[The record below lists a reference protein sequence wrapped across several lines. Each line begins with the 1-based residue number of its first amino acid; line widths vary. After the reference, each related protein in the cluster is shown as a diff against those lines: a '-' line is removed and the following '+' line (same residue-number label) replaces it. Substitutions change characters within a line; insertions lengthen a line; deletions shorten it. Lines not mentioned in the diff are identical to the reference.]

1 MGALLTIG
9 ALTLTPAATTSFSA
23 SAPWWCLWCGDFG
36 LIDAIANVVLFAP
49 LGIGL
54 WLFGFAPVTAAG
66 MVLATTIGIEALQLS
81 MVTGR
86 DANLR
91 DVLTNAVGAG
101 IGYALAPY
109 LGTLWR
115 PPPRLAGLLAGGTAA
130 AWIASRIL
138 TGVLLA
144 PSPPSGPWFA
154 QIAPRDVYPSNL
166 DGIVTQPTLNARP
179 IGIGR
184 LRRIES
190 FITTWKQGEI
200 AVAAEVTLHSSPARL
215 ASAVSVLSERREEA
229 FVLGL
234 DSSDVVFRVRARAA
248 DFKLRS
254 PAVLLHRGI
263 TVGETATLAGA
274 MQSRHLAVRV
284 RGDREREVM
293 VPLSAGLG
301 WALLSAFDVRL
312 NKTSGRWSALVVA
325 AALMLTAWYLAH
337 AMPLALGVIL
347 GAVVAAAGIVTPEL
361 ITVAAPTPAV
371 EWLGAVLGLALGF
384 GFAAVARSARREP
397 AAAKQH

>member
-1 MGALLTIG
+1 LLTIG

-23 SAPWWCLWCGDFG
+23 SAPWWCVWCGDFG

-101 IGYALAPY
+101 IGFALAPY

-130 AWIASRIL
+130 AWIVSRIL

-166 DGIVTQPTLNARP
+166 DGMVTQPTLNARP

-190 FITTWKQGEI
+190 FITTWEQGEI
-200 AVAAEVTLHSSPARL
+200 AVAAEVTQRSSPERL
-215 ASAVSVLSERREEA
+215 ASAVNVLS
-229 FVLGL
+229 G
-234 DSSDVVFRVRARAA
+234 
-248 DFKLRS
+248 
-254 PAVLLHRGI
+254 
-263 TVGETATLAGA
+263 
-274 MQSRHLAVRV
+274 
-284 RGDREREVM
+284 
-293 VPLSAGLG
+293 GLG
-301 WALLSAFDVRL
+301 WALLSPFDVRL

-325 AALMLTAWYLAH
+325 AA
-337 AMPLALGVIL
+337 
-347 GAVVAAAGIVTPEL
+347 GIFTPEL

-384 GFAAVARSARREP
+384 GFAAVAGNAPRES
-397 AAAKQH
+397 AAAMPR